1 MGVLQFVSFA
11 QGNAVGVYAAL
22 PDINSP
28 AKGSGPDRRP
38 GVRRIIGV
46 CFLAGLL
53 PALASAQE
61 IHAIQGAGA
70 SSPLVGQ
77 RVTSQ
82 DNVVTALAANGF
94 FMQTPPAREDGD
106 PRSSQGLFVFTS
118 SAPTVAVGDRVTV
131 NGLVEESFGFTRLG
145 ASPVVDRL
153 GTAPLPPAVVLAP
166 STDPA
171 MPACFADP
179 DPEIAN
185 FECLEGMRVVVPDG
199 VVVQANQRFGSDP
212 LAEARVVVGT
222 VRARRE
228 VGLTWPG
235 FAGLPA
241 SIPVWDGNPES
252 FELDPDRLG
261 LPNEPLRGGLRFSA
275 TGVIG
280 YEFNDYELWPT
291 ELILGDRAKLPS
303 PVRPARPGEIAI
315 GTLNVRRLYDD
326 VAGNNQQTS
335 CTGQSTGYG
344 DALTSAEYDR
354 RLTKTARYVLEV
366 MAAPDILA
374 LQEVENL
381 KVLDDLAARIATLA
395 PTVAY
400 RGLLVDGNDPGGID
414 VGFLVR
420 EGRAVMPGAR
430 VTQLGKNLQ
439 LSFAGGCLHDRPPL
453 LLEAVAATGKRPLA
467 VLANHT
473 RSLNNIGD
481 CRNSGPDFVCRKRL
495 EQAEDIAAIVA
506 NLQASQPGRALAVVG
521 DLNAFP
527 FSDGHVD
534 VVGIIRGSAR
544 LQGDPAPDSQL
555 APLIDRVEPNLV
567 DAVALLPE
575 GERYSFVFSGSVQQ
589 LDHALLSRAA
599 AARLSGVGFARG
611 NADAPALD
619 ADGDAPV
626 GVSDHDGL
634 VVYLDGR

>member
-1 MGVLQFVSFA
+1 MRRNIGLWIFVLV
-11 QGNAVGVYAAL
+11 
-22 PDINSP
+22 
-28 AKGSGPDRRP
+28 
-38 GVRRIIGV
+38 
-46 CFLAGLL
+46 L
-53 PALASAQE
+53 PAMAQAQE
-61 IHAIQGAGA
+61 IHAIQGTGTA
-70 SSPLVGQ
+70 SPLVGQ

-82 DNVVTALAANGF
+82 DNIVTALASNGF
-94 FMQTPPAREDGD
+94 FMQTPTARQDRD
-106 PRSSQGLFVFTS
+106 PRSSQGIFVFTS

-131 NGLVEESFGFTRLG
+131 NGLVEESFGFTRLAG
-145 ASPVVDRL
+145 SPVVDRL
-153 GTAPLPPAVVLAP
+153 GTAPLPPPVVLAP

-171 MPACFADP
+171 SPACFADP

-185 FECLEGMRVVVPDG
+185 FECLEGMRVTVPDG

-212 LAEARVVVGT
+212 LAEARVVVGA

-228 VGLTWPG
+228 PGLIWPG

-241 SIPVWDGNPES
+241 SIPVWDGNPEL

-261 LPNEPLRGGLRFSA
+261 LPNQSLRGGMRFSA

-280 YEFNDYELWPT
+280 YEFNDFELWPT
-291 ELILGDRAKLPS
+291 ELVLGDRAKLPA
-303 PVRPARPGEIAI
+303 PVRPAQPGEIAI

-326 VAGNNQQTS
+326 VAGNNQQTNCS
-335 CTGQSTGYG
+335 GQTTGYG
-344 DALTSAEYDR
+344 DVLSSAEYDR
-354 RLTKTARYVLEV
+354 RLTKTARHVLEV

-395 PTVAY
+395 PTVVY

-420 EGRAVMPGAR
+420 EGRALLPGAR
-430 VTQLGKNLQ
+430 VTQYGKNLS

-453 LLEAVAATGKRPLA
+453 LLEAVAAIGKRPLA
-467 VLANHT
+467 VMANHT

-495 EQAEDIAAIVA
+495 EQAEDIAALVA

-544 LQGDPAPDSQL
+544 LQGDPEPDSQL
-555 APLIDRVEPNLV
+555 APLVDHVEPDLV
-567 DAVALLPE
+567 DAAAFLPE
-575 GERYSFVFSGSVQQ
+575 GARYSFVFAGSLQQ

-599 AARLSGVGFARG
+599 AAHLSGVAFARG
-611 NADAPALD
+611 NVDAPALD
-619 ADGDAPV
+619 ADGDGPT

-634 VVYLDGR
+634 VVYLYGR